1 VSGMFEVPGDRLV
14 EMHEAEL
21 KLEQIEKAYDEYED
35 ALAQRRNGG
44 VAADRFVKLVGA
56 LVRG

>member
-1 VSGMFEVPGDRLV
+1 VSGM
-14 EMHEAEL
+14 
-21 KLEQIEKAYDEYED
+21 LEQIEKAYDEYED